1 MPPTP
6 SSARR
11 RSVRIV
17 AAAATRDVR
26 DDDDD
31 VKVNKMKVHHNAN
44 DATNA
49 SVVAAE
55 YGREGRREHVWV
67 ARPDDG
73 GAISR
78 VRETSGLVSSLGR
91 VVTPRPGVTRL
102 VERTTKGVVNW
113 CLLPCALGGHSGC
126 HSIGYVD
133 HNGWHQ
139 LVSSAQPYPSGA
151 RRARPAP
158 RSFLTDSRR
167 ASATTT
173 SRFRSGT
180 PHKGWWGVRVVDNT
194 S

>member
-6 SSARR
+6 SPARR

-17 AAAATRDVR
+17 AATATRDVR

-31 VKVNKMKVHHNAN
+31 VKVNKMKVHR
-44 DATNA
+44 TNA

-91 VVTPRPGVTRL
+91 VVTPLPGV
-102 VERTTKGVVNW
+102 V
-113 CLLPCALGGHSGC
+113 
-126 HSIGYVD
+126 SIG
-133 HNGWHQ
+133 
-139 LVSSAQPYPSGA
+139 
-151 RRARPAP
+151 
-158 RSFLTDSRR
+158 
-167 ASATTT
+167 
-173 SRFRSGT
+173 
-180 PHKGWWGVRVVDNT
+180 
-194 S
+194 